1 MAKEGP
7 FRVISG
13 SQIQLVQKTG
23 LPPRANPI
31 LIVAQFGFGPEAD
44 LAIAALELGVRF
56 LFLPRSLNAFH
67 YGE

>member
-1 MAKEGP
+1 
-7 FRVISG
+7 
-13 SQIQLVQKTG
+13 VQKTG